1 MVPHNARCRRTKAAV
16 TGVGLGGGAH
26 PGTGRRM
33 GQGGPGRTHSEGGG
47 PEVGTI
53 ELVLRMKR
61 KIVVPG
67 GGEVPEASKALWEPR
82 SLKEAESQAL
92 TSPLWLL

>member
-16 TGVGLGGGAH
+16 TGVGLTQGR
-26 PGTGRRM
+26 RRM
-33 GQGGPGRTHSEGGG
+33 GQGGPGGTHSEGEG

-61 KIVVPG
+61 KSVAPG
-67 GGEVPEASKALWEPR
+67 GGEVPEASKAPWEPR